1 MNGAGHKKASLRV
14 FSIRRLAKT
23 QNPEQMNRNEPN
35 RAKPE
40 SLVA

>member
-23 QNPEQMNRNEPN
+23 QNPEQIKRGELN